1 MDAMRREL
9 FILIFRTDV
18 LYLRVKEDVLGE
30 LDRLS
35 YSHTVQPEP
44 WMSQN
49 DFTVPQYVNT
59 SPSQDIKML
68 EPYDPA
74 VLPLRICPE

>member
-1 MDAMRREL
+1 MDGMRREL

-35 YSHTVQPEP
+35 
-44 WMSQN
+44 
-49 DFTVPQYVNT
+49 
-59 SPSQDIKML
+59 
-68 EPYDPA
+68 
-74 VLPLRICPE
+74 